1 MLMDLFSQRNFI
13 SINLKLIKLFG
24 INAAVYLTE
33 LCTIM
38 EKATAKSK
46 LIENKYF
53 KLDRKFIV
61 NKLALSMEDQLLI
74 DSSLMAIN
82 LLQKQVDN
90 PDNIYIDTNL
100 LINLIAEDNIK
111 LIDDL
116 SKKLQV
122 KSLRSSKESQRQQLK
137 NNLKN
142 NIKCSNYELLTAL
155 RNWVDSIYAKPN
167 GFLSQTAITKFQN
180 TLNNYT
186 QGDLD
191 LALRL
196 VEIASIQGYKD
207 CQWAIEVYERD
218 QKFKAAKKLG
228 SVRVTT
234 QEKASE
240 DKLSDIV
247 F

>member
-1 MLMDLFSQRNFI
+1 MLIDLFSQRNYI
-13 SINLKLIKLFG
+13 SINLKLIKLLG
-24 INAAVYLTE
+24 INSAVYLTE
-33 LCTIM
+33 LATIM
-38 EKATAKSK
+38 EKATQKGK
-46 LIENKYF
+46 LIDNKYF

-61 NKLALSMEDQLLI
+61 NKLALSIEDQLLI
-74 DSSLMAIN
+74 DSTLMTIN

-90 PDNIYIDTNL
+90 PDNIYIDSNL
-100 LINLIAEDNIK
+100 LINLLTDETPK
-111 LIDDL
+111 LLDDL

-122 KSLRSSKESQRQQLK
+122 KSLRGSKESQRQQLK

-142 NIKCSNYELLTAL
+142 KINCSNYELLTAL
-155 RNWVDSIYAKPN
+155 RNWVDAIYLKPN

-196 VEIASIQGYKD
+196 VEIATIQGYKD

-218 QKFKAAKKLG
+218 QKFKTAKKLNTI
-228 SVRVTT
+228 RVTN